1 MHCRIFY
8 CCSMIT
14 VIIIIVK
21 FGSCMIEK
29 SAFGDNSI
37 GKPTYRGHTQ
47 ITYSCVANDNCQN
60 SVHVIS
66 VYEARST
73 EIKSVRSGSV
83 TVRVSVSGEDTKPL
97 ILVLASYYPI
107 RWSLSIPRGVV
118 FDKVIVV
125 RTNVSNQSFAL
136 TLSV

>member
-1 MHCRIFY
+1 M
-8 CCSMIT
+8 T

-37 GKPTYRGHTQ
+37 GKPTYRGRTQ
-47 ITYSCVANDNCQN
+47 ITYSCVANDNCLN

-73 EIKSVRSGSV
+73 GFSVRSGSV

-125 RTNVSNQSFAL
+125 RTNASNQSFAL